1 MNIQVDPGGQIF
13 LHLPLT
19 QLDNSFHLLHQHLI
33 LPAPSVVF
41 LLVHKQEE
49 QGFTQGEEGRQIFH
63 C

>member
-13 LHLPLT
+13 LHLPLA
-19 QLDNSFHLLHQHLI
+19 QLDNSFHLLHKRLI
-33 LPAPSVVF
+33 LPGCSVVF
-41 LLVHKQEE
+41 LLVHKQDE